1 MKIPKSIVAIATVL
15 VVSGLAFYYAFMRLG
30 GGVARESYMA
40 LPETSPEPNAAVT
53 NSKEVS
59 ATTTYSIAEVNKTHQ
74 VKFAVT
80 VNAEGMITGTS
91 LVEMPQGEASDKQKE
106 FSGLLT
112 AMIQGKKL
120 SELTKIDKV
129 GKSTITTD
137 AFNSVLGDLQAQ
149 L

>member
-1 MKIPKSIVAIATVL
+1 MKIPKSIVVIATVL
-15 VVSGLAFYYAFMRLG
+15 VVSGLVFYYAFMRLG
-30 GGVARESYMA
+30 GGVSRELQM
-40 LPETSPEPNAAVT
+40 TSPGTKPEPNVAAT

-59 ATTTYSIAEVNKTHQ
+59 ATTTYSIAEVGKTHQ
-74 VKFAVT
+74 VKFT
-80 VNAEGMITGTS
+80 LMLDEQGMITGTK

-112 AMIQGKKL
+112 TMIQGKKL
-120 SELTKIDKV
+120 SELTKVDKV